1 MKQMKVWS
9 ALFTLILAMS
19 SLSSETKRYE
29 IKSGI
34 VEYAISGG
42 GNMMGIQTKI
52 EGKSKLLFKEWGKVE
67 LHEETTKSIIMGR
80 EEQTHQTTKI
90 DSGKVYVVDYE
101 QKSIVQYDPSMLM
114 QSEHKELAKSAKE
127 MMLSMGATKTG
138 EETIHDYPCEVW
150 EAKHMKLWL
159 HKGVMLKSNVRV
171 MGRTHTTE
179 ATNIQFNISVSDD
192 DLKLPD
198 FPLKTMEEK
207 MQEGKGNGNTPS
219 QMPQMTPEQMQQ
231 MQEMMKIFTQ
241 K

>member
-1 MKQMKVWS
+1 MKQIKIWS
-9 ALFTLILAMS
+9 VVFTLILATS
-19 SLSSETKRYE
+19 ALNAETKRYK

-34 VEYAISGG
+34 VEYVISGA

-52 EGKSKLLFKEWGKVE
+52 EGTSKAVFKEWGNVE
-67 LHEETTKSIIMGR
+67 LHEETTKSVIMGR
-80 EEQTHQTTKI
+80 EEHTRQTTKV

-114 QSEHKELAKSAKE
+114 QSEHKELAKSSKE

-138 EETIHDYPCEVW
+138 EETIHDYLCEVW
-150 EAKHMKLWL
+150 ETKHMKLWL
-159 HKGVMLKSNVRV
+159 YKGVMLKSNVRV

-179 ATNIQFNISVSDD
+179 ATNIQFNISVSDEE
-192 DLKLPD
+192 LKLPD
-198 FPLKTMEEK
+198 FPVKTMEEN
-207 MQEGKGNGNTPS
+207 MQENNGNTPS

-231 MQEMMKIFTQ
+231 MQEMMKSFTQ